1 MNWSALLLGQEIRNH
16 ASSLF
21 FWKFQLNYAL
31 GLLDMWL
38 WLCVTGVISHISFTF
53 SSWGKVSLH
62 KVKFIASFSFSWIF
76 SNLSLTVWLEHALF
90 CCCFWVN
97 TLFEI
102 NTILLWV
109 CKFCVWKLHH
119 VLIVNP
125 VLPFHKTNSSS
136 HYITLLISI
145 TLHDNVFVL

>member
-1 MNWSALLLGQEIRNH
+1 MNWSAFLLGQEIRNH

-31 GLLDMWL
+31 RLLDMWL

-62 KVKFIASFSFSWIF
+62 IASFSFP
-76 SNLSLTVWLEHALF
+76 LTVRLEHALF

-102 NTILLWV
+102 NTILMWV
-109 CKFCVWKLHH
+109 CRFCVWKLHR
-119 VLIVNP
+119 VLIVYP
-125 VLPFHKTNSSS
+125 VSIWDIQFLMILHLQNVLLCMSMSLSCKNILFIVSS
-136 HYITLLISI
+136 
-145 TLHDNVFVL
+145 F